1 MRFQGSNLYNFQ
13 DRLDL
18 GHCINTFTMYHYRY
32 KSSGVN
38 KGTVAIGKLG
48 KDTSL
53 LQWTDTAATALNGTE
68 YIGFEVESGG
78 NTEFGTVCFD
88 VL

>member
-1 MRFQGSNLYNFQ
+1 
-13 DRLDL
+13 
-18 GHCINTFTMYHYRY
+18 MYVLMFYRY
-32 KSSGVN
+32 KSTGVN

-53 LQWTDTAATALNGTE
+53 LQWTDTANTALNGTQ

>member
-1 MRFQGSNLYNFQ
+1 
-13 DRLDL
+13 
-18 GHCINTFTMYHYRY
+18 
-32 KSSGVN
+32 
-38 KGTVAIGKLG
+38 VAIGKLG

>member
-1 MRFQGSNLYNFQ
+1 MFLDNL
-13 DRLDL
+13 
-18 GHCINTFTMYHYRY
+18 TFVHIFRY
-32 KSSGVN
+32 KTSMKSGTGIN
-38 KGTVAIGKLG
+38 KGTIAIGKLG
-48 KDTSL
+48 KETSL
-53 LQWTDTAATALNGTE
+53 LQWTDTSLTVLNGTE